1 MPARPNTPDL
11 DRIFAADGPLAR
23 AIPGYR
29 LRGQQLEL
37 AQSVLAAIK
46 GNRRLIA
53 EAGTGT
59 GKTFAYLAPA
69 LLAGGKVIV
78 STGTKTLQDQLFNR
92 DLPTVRDA
100 LGVPAT
106 VALLKGRANYVCPYH
121 LDRALAG
128 GKLNSRAEVAHL
140 HAIAR
145 FAKGTASGD
154 KAECADVPEDSGAW
168 YLATSTRDNC
178 IGQECPH
185 VKECFVLAA
194 RREALTA
201 DVVVVNHHL
210 FFADVMLKDDGMGEL
225 LPACNTVIFD
235 EAHQLPEVAGLF
247 FGESIGT
254 GQILDLARDTK
265 LEAVAAAKDYA
276 PLQDAIR
283 TLEKATKD
291 FRLAFRHEGRLAS
304 AQWLQHPQAMQAL
317 RDLQTTLD
325 EFSRHLESQAGR
337 SEGLENCLRR
347 SAEVIMMLRHWQKS
361 GEHHSGSFTAGPSQ
375 GETARAGGAIRSKT
389 KSSLPITDERS
400 SPPVSPPE
408 REGLGEGGRKL
419 GAGETVKEDEEDEPP
434 VRWLEVTAYGVSL
447 NLTPLS
453 VAPIFRK
460 QLESHPRAWVFTS
473 ATLAVGKD
481 FGHYRQALGL
491 DEADTGCW
499 DSPFD
504 YPANALLYCPTG
516 MPDPNHPDYSEAV
529 VEAAWPAIRAS
540 NGRAFVLCTSLRAM
554 RRIHELLED
563 RIAWAGLEMPLMMQ
577 GQGSKTELL
586 DRFRLLGNAVLVA
599 SQSFWEGVDVRGE
612 ALSLVV
618 IDKLPF
624 APPDDPVL
632 AARIDTLKRQG
643 RNAFFELQLPRT
655 VINMKQGAG
664 RLIRDETD
672 RGVLMVCDPRL
683 VDKPY
688 GRRIWQ
694 SLPPM
699 RRTRVLAEV
708 EDFFA
713 A

>member
-1 MPARPNTPDL
+1 MPGRGVPAACYHAPPAMPAPAHIPDL

-29 LRGQQLEL
+29 QREQQIAMARE
-37 AQSVLAAIK
+37 VLAAIEA
-46 GNRRLIA
+46 NRLLVA
-53 EAGTGT
+53 EAGT

-69 LLAGGKVIV
+69 LLSGGKVIV

-100 LGVPAT
+100 LGLPVT
-106 VALLKGRANYVCPYH
+106 VALLKGRGNYVCPHH

-128 GKLNSRAEVAHL
+128 GRLNTRGEVAHL

-145 FAKGTASGD
+145 FAKATATGD

-168 YLATSTRDNC
+168 HLATSTRDNGL
-178 IGQECPH
+178 GQECAH
-185 VKECFVLAA
+185 VKDCFVLAA
-194 RREALTA
+194 RREALLA

-225 LPACNTVIFD
+225 LPACNTVVFD

-247 FGESIGT
+247 FGESVGT
-254 GQILDLARDTK
+254 GQLLDLARDAK
-265 LEAVAAAKDYA
+265 LEGIAAAKDYP
-276 PLQDAIR
+276 PLQEAAR
-283 TLEKATKD
+283 ALEKAAKD
-291 FRLAFRHEGRLAS
+291 LRLAFRHEGRLAI
-304 AQWLQHPQAMQAL
+304 AQWLQHPQAIDALKDVQAK
-317 RDLQTTLD
+317 LD
-325 EFSRHLESQAGR
+325 ELGRHLESQAGR
-337 SEGLENCLRR
+337 AEGLANCLRR
-347 SAEVIMMLRHWQKS
+347 CGELVLLLRHWQS
-361 GEHHSGSFTAGPSQ
+361 AP
-375 GETARAGGAIRSKT
+375 AA
-389 KSSLPITDERS
+389 DE
-400 SPPVSPPE
+400 
-408 REGLGEGGRKL
+408 
-419 GAGETVKEDEEDEPP
+419 AEPP
-434 VRWLEVTAYGVSL
+434 VRWVEVGSYAVNF

-453 VAPIFRK
+453 VAPIFKR
-460 QLESHPRAWVFTS
+460 QLEGHPRAWIFTS
-473 ATLAVGKD
+473 ATLAVGSD
-481 FGHYRQALGL
+481 FAHYRQALGL
-491 DEADTGCW
+491 DEAATGRW

-504 YPANALLYCPTG
+504 YAANAVLYCPTG
-516 MPDPNHPDYSEAV
+516 MPEPNHPDYSEAV
-529 VEAAWPAIRAS
+529 VEASWPVIRAS

-554 RRIHELLED
+554 RRIHELLEE
-563 RIAWAGLEMPLMMQ
+563 RIARAGLEMPLMMQ

-586 DRFRLLGNAVLVA
+586 DRFRHLGNAVLVA

-632 AARIDTLKRQG
+632 AARIDTYKRQG
-643 RNAFFELQLPRT
+643 RNAFFEVQLPRA
-655 VINMKQGAG
+655 VISMKQGAG

-699 RRTRVLAEV
+699 RRTRELAEV
-708 EDFFA
+708 ETFFDNENA
-713 A
+713 AP

>member
-1 MPARPNTPDL
+1 MTVPSAPPDL

-29 LRGQQLEL
+29 LRAQQV
-37 AQSVLAAIK
+37 AMARDVLAAL
-46 GNRRLIA
+46 GANRLLVA

-59 GKTFAYLAPA
+59 GKTFAYLVPA

-78 STGTKTLQDQLFNR
+78 STGTKTLQDQLYNR

-106 VALLKGRANYVCPYH
+106 VALLKGRGNYVCPHH

-128 GKLNSRAEVAHL
+128 GRLNTRGEVAHL

-145 FAKGTASGD
+145 FAKATATGD
-154 KAECADVPEDSGAW
+154 KAECSDVPEDSGAW
-168 YLATSTRDNC
+168 HLATSTRENC
-178 IGQECPH
+178 LGQECAH

-194 RREALTA
+194 RREALLA

-247 FGESIGT
+247 FGESVGT
-254 GQILDLARDTK
+254 GQLLDLARDAK
-265 LEAVAAAKDYA
+265 LEGIAAAKDYA
-276 PLQDAIR
+276 PLQDAAR
-283 TLEKATKD
+283 ALEKAAKD
-291 FRLAFRHEGRLAS
+291 LRLAFRHEGRLAI
-304 AQWLQHPQAMQAL
+304 AQWFQHPQAIDAL
-317 RDLQTTLD
+317 KHLQGLLD
-325 EFSRHLESQAGR
+325 ELGRHLESQAGR
-337 SEGLENCLRR
+337 AEGLANCLRR
-347 SAEVIMMLRHWQKS
+347 CGELVLLLRHWQQE
-361 GEHHSGSFTAGPSQ
+361 GNAD
-375 GETARAGGAIRSKT
+375 ARSAPT
-389 KSSLPITDERS
+389 
-400 SPPVSPPE
+400 VSPPE
-408 REGLGEGGRKL
+408 KEGLGEEG
-419 GAGETVKEDEEDEPP
+419 T
-434 VRWLEVTAYGVSL
+434 VRWVEITAYGVSF

-453 VAPIFRK
+453 VAPIFRR
-460 QLESHPRAWVFTS
+460 QLEGHPRAWIFTS
-473 ATLAVGKD
+473 ATLAVGSD
-481 FGHYRQALGL
+481 FAHYRQALGL
-491 DEADTGCW
+491 DEAATGRW

-529 VEAAWPAIRAS
+529 VAAAWPAIRAS

-554 RRIHELLED
+554 RRIHELLEE
-563 RIAWAGLEMPLMMQ
+563 RIARAGLEMPLLMQ

-586 DRFRLLGNAVLVA
+586 DRFRHLGNAVLVA

-643 RNAFFELQLPRT
+643 RNAFFEVQLPRA
-655 VINMKQGAG
+655 VISMKQGAG

-672 RGVLMVCDPRL
+672 RGVLMVCDPRM

-699 RRTRVLAEV
+699 RRTRELAEV
-708 EDFFA
+708 EAFFETADA
-713 A
+713 AG